1 MMALNTLLHEGLIAS
16 AGRTPGRTALVCGRK
31 VLTYGELL
39 TQATSLAADM
49 QFRGLKPS
57 DRVVVLL
64 PNCPAAV
71 VSIYA
76 TLIGGGAFSVVNA
89 AVKANKLDPILANCE
104 PAFVITDAAGLRT
117 LSAIPHRLPRLGV
130 YVTGDAPVDVISF
143 DAACQCARA
152 LAPIEQVDVDL
163 AAIIYTSGTT
173 STPKGVALSHQ
184 NMVSAAGSI
193 QGYLGLEYGDRILS
207 LLPLSFDYGLYQL
220 LLSTKVGAALVL
232 RDGFGFPYDIIRTI
246 AEQKVS
252 VLPCVPTMMAILLR
266 MEGSGANLESVRTI
280 TNTGAAL
287 PAAFATRLK
296 KMFPRASIYSMY
308 GLTECKRV
316 SWLDPAELE
325 SRPDSVGRPMPN
337 TEVYVVDEQG
347 EWHQRDAVGELVVRG
362 SNVMRGYFRDP
373 EATAQALREGL
384 HPWERVL
391 YTGDLFRIDTEGY
404 LYFIGRRDEVF
415 KSRGERVSPREIE
428 VVLYAFPGV
437 AAARVV
443 PVPDE
448 VLGNA
453 IVAEVTGSN
462 GALDADDILRHCRSQ
477 LEERLVPREVRVMA
491 ELPMS
496 DGGKVRQA

>member
-1 MMALNTLLHEGLIAS
+1 MMALNTLVHEALMGS
-16 AGRTPGRTALVCGRK
+16 ARRTPGRTALVCGRK
-31 VLTYGELL
+31 VLSYGELL
-39 TQATSLAADM
+39 AQATSLAADM
-49 QFRGLKPS
+49 QFRGLRRS
-57 DRVVVLL
+57 DRVVILL
-64 PNCPAAV
+64 PNCPGSV

-76 TLIGGGAFSVVNA
+76 TLIAGGAFSVVNA
-89 AVKANKLDPILANCE
+89 AVKAGKLDSILVNCE

-117 LSAIPHRLPRLGV
+117 LAALPERLPRLGV
-130 YVTGDAPVDVISF
+130 YVTGDAPVDSISF
-143 DAACQCARA
+143 DAACDCGRA
-152 LAPIEQVDVDL
+152 LAPISQVDVDL

-184 NMVSAAGSI
+184 NMVSAARSI

-220 LLSTKVGAALVL
+220 LLAMQVGASLVL
-232 RDGFGFPYDIIRTI
+232 RDGFGFPYDTIRAI
-246 AEQKVS
+246 AEQKIS
-252 VLPCVPTMMAILLR
+252 ILPCVPTMMAILLR
-266 MEGSGANLESVRTI
+266 MEGSGANLENVRKI

-287 PAAFATRLK
+287 PGAFVTRLK

-316 SWLDPAELE
+316 SWLDPGELE
-325 SRPDSVGRPMPN
+325 KRPDSVGQPMPN
-337 TEVYVVDEQG
+337 TEVYVVDDQG
-347 EWHQRDAVGELVVRG
+347 GWHQRDAVGELVVRG
-362 SNVMRGYFRDP
+362 SNVMRGYFRNP
-373 EATAQALREGL
+373 EATARVLRDGL
-384 HPWERVL
+384 HPWEKVL
-391 YTGDLFRIDTEGY
+391 YTGDLFRIDSEGY

-453 IVAEVTGSN
+453 IVAEVSGSN
-462 GALDADDILRHCRSQ
+462 GSLDAEALLRHCRTH
-477 LEERLVPREVRVMA
+477 LEERLVPREVRVVA
-491 ELPMS
+491 DLPLS
-496 DGGKVRQA
+496 AAGKVRQA